1 MNTLGAGRRRNGILE
16 VPVLRSTLV
25 RTAIAGVAV
34 FGLVACG
41 GGGDP
46 LSGDNDAGS
55 SPAPDKVTS
64 ITVGSADFSES
75 QLLAEIFGQ
84 ALEAKGIEVKQ
95 QQNIGNRET
104 YMAAIKDGSVHLL
117 PEYTGAALD
126 YFKKGATET
135 EDDAAYE
142 ALKGALPSGLE
153 VLDKS
158 PAADEDTI
166 VVTKATADKYSLKSL
181 ADLKAVSKEM
191 VAGGSSEFKVREAG
205 LKGLKDKY
213 GVEFKEYKTLDAG
226 GPLSTKALLD
236 NQIQVSNFFTTQ
248 SVIKD
253 NNLVQ
258 LEDPENILPPNNI
271 VPLIRTDHKS
281 DEIATALNAV
291 SAKLT
296 TDDLTELV
304 KRVDVGKENA
314 KAVAKDWLTKNSLV

>member
-1 MNTLGAGRRRNGILE
+1 
-16 VPVLRSTLV
+16 VLRSTLI
-25 RTAIAGVAV
+25 RTAIAGAAV
-34 FGLVACG
+34 LGLAACG

-46 LSGDNDAGS
+46 LSGDADAGS
-55 SPAPDKVTS
+55 GAPDKVDS

-84 ALEAKGIEVKQ
+84 ALAAKGITVKQ
-95 QQNIGNRET
+95 QSNIGNRET
-104 YMAAIKDGSVHLL
+104 YMAAIKDKSVHLL
-117 PEYTGAALD
+117 PEYTGAALS
-126 YFKKGATET
+126 YFKKDATET
-135 EDDAAYE
+135 EDNAAYE
-142 ALKGALPSGLE
+142 ALKGALPEGLE

-166 VVTKATADKYSLKSL
+166 VVTKATADKYGLKSL
-181 ADLKAVSKEM
+181 GDLKEHSKDM

-205 LKGLKDKY
+205 LKGLKEKY
-213 GVEFKEYKTLDAG
+213 DVEFKEYKTLDAG
-226 GPLSTKALLD
+226 GPLSLKALTS

-271 VPLIRTDHKS
+271 VPLIRTDHKAP
-281 DEIATALNAV
+281 DVAEALNAV

-296 TDDLTELV
+296 TEDLTDLV
-304 KRVDVGKENA
+304 KRIDVGKESA
-314 KAVAKDWLTKNSLV
+314 KAVATDWLTKNSLV

>member
-1 MNTLGAGRRRNGILE
+1 
-16 VPVLRSTLV
+16 VLRSTFI

-34 FGLVACG
+34 LGLAACG

-46 LSGDNDAGS
+46 LSGGNDAGGTS
-55 SPAPDKVTS
+55 APSEVKS
-64 ITVGSADFSES
+64 ITVGSADFAES
-75 QLLAEIFGQ
+75 QLLAELFGQ
-84 ALEAKGIEVKQ
+84 ALTAKGVEVKQ

-135 EDDAAYE
+135 DETAAYD
-142 ALKGALPSGLE
+142 ALKAAVPSGLE

-158 PAADEDTI
+158 PATDEDTI
-166 VVTKATADKYSLKSL
+166 VVTKATADKYQLKSL
-181 ADLKAVSKEM
+181 ADLKAHSKEM

-205 LKGLKDKY
+205 LKGLKEKY

-253 NNLVQ
+253 NGWVQ
-258 LEDPENILPPNNI
+258 LDDPENILPPNNI
-271 VPLIRTDHKS
+271 VPLIRTDHKAANIT
-281 DEIATALNAV
+281 DALNAV
-291 SAKLT
+291 TAKLT
-296 TDDLTELV
+296 TDSLTELV
-304 KRVDVGKENA
+304 KRIEVGKEA
-314 KAVAKDWLTKNSLV
+314 PKAVAADWLSKNQLS